1 MLDKFDATICDYTQE
16 AYLYLLDR
24 FGLRVGDVVCALTLA
39 HCLTLKSLSGYAA
52 AFVCIG
58 LGCFIAALQRA
69 GHHQHINRAADLMR
83 SMVVLRVA
91 LVAFAVFDVAT
102 GRQALWDQAINVAL
116 IYLLT
121 CKVRDRDAD
130 RFRQRRTSAD
140 MASQT
145 G

>member
-1 MLDKFDATICDYTQE
+1 MLDKLDNSICDFAQE

-24 FGLRVGDVVCALTLA
+24 FGVRVGDVVCALTLA
-39 HCLTLKSLSGYAA
+39 HCLTLRSTSGYAA

-83 SMVVLRVA
+83 SMVLLRAA
-91 LVAFAVFDVAT
+91 LVAFAVFDVAM
-102 GRQALWDQAINVAL
+102 GRQTLWDQAMNVAL

-130 RFRQRRTSAD
+130 RFRKTRRKAD
-140 MASQT
+140 VASQA